1 MQNIVLDF
9 CMAMTPE
16 GIQEYLA
23 SVFHFPDYYG
33 KNLDAFYDMLTGM
46 GGQARIQVLE
56 PPLPPQDAGTAQYLC
71 RVKQVL
77 RDAESENPGICV
89 VFTQREDGGRAAAGE
104 NILAE
109 EGKRAGNGT

>member
-33 KNLDAFYDMLTGM
+33 KNLDAFYDMLTGRPVSRCWNPHCRHRM
-46 GGQARIQVLE
+46 RA
-56 PPLPPQDAGTAQYLC
+56 PPNTSA
-71 RVKQVL
+71 V
-77 RDAESENPGICV
+77 
-89 VFTQREDGGRAAAGE
+89 
-104 NILAE
+104 
-109 EGKRAGNGT
+109 